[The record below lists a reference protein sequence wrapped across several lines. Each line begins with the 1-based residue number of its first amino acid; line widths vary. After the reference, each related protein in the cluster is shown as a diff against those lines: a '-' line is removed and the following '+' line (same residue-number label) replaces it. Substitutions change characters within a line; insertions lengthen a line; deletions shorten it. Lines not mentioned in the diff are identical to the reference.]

1 MTLRRFVLA
10 LILGWSCAFAPA
22 LADSDTQ
29 TDVGALVAVGAG
41 THVGSENPVPVSGI
55 AGGALLE
62 VTQHFDRVRLHL
74 EGIPTIGVTGS
85 NSGPFGHSSA
95 SLDLLNSTVMVD
107 VDSQHRLR
115 LGGGFQLINLTST
128 NGSNGDVNK
137 VRIVTPIYAAGATL
151 PMARNH
157 FVELNLMVDPNL
169 KGTLLVYNYLGQA
182 HTNDLGQNVGNKPE
196 AGAEVD
202 YSAAYGLRRGNFEIL
217 LGARGLSYHTRNT
230 IDGELVDRNIG
241 GVATLEA
248 RWLLG
253 K

>member
-1 MTLRRFVLA
+1 VILRRIALA
-10 LILGWSCAFAPA
+10 LALGWPFAAAPA
-22 LADSDTQ
+22 LADSTMQ
-29 TDVGALVAVGAG
+29 TDVGALAAIGGG
-41 THVGSENPVPVSGI
+41 THVGSENPVPVSGV

-62 VTQHFDRVRLHL
+62 VTQHFDRVRLHF
-74 EGIPTIGVTGS
+74 EGIPTVGVTGS

-115 LGGGFQLINLTST
+115 VGGGVQLINLTSN
-128 NGSNGDVNK
+128 NGSNGDINR
-137 VRIVTPIYAAGATL
+137 VRITTPIYAAGATL
-151 PMARNH
+151 PMPSN
-157 FVELNLMVDPNL
+157 VMVDPNL

-196 AGAEVD
+196 SGAEVD
-202 YSAAYGLRRGNFEIL
+202 YSGAYGVRRGDFEML
-217 LGARGLSYHTRNT
+217 LGARGLSYHTRNVT
-230 IDGELVDRNIG
+230 SGELVDRNVG
-241 GVATLEA
+241 GVATFEV